1 MRTTGLFLGC
11 CLVCLGLLLAA
22 YSNFFQNQFHFDDTH
37 VLVNNLYIRSVG
49 NAPKFFTDALTFSSL
64 PLNCTYRPLVPLA
77 LSFDY
82 FLAGGLSPIVFHASQ
97 LVTLVLLGLALYF
110 FYRKIMDRCLEG
122 PLNGYLALF
131 AASLFCLHTVN
142 TETMNLMHARS
153 EILSALGVV
162 GAFLLYLGL
171 PGLRKTGL
179 YLVPVIFGALAKT
192 PAVLFGPLLFVW
204 VYLDPARSS
213 GRGSGASPPE
223 GAGREAGAHPAEA
236 AAKEGVARSAESA
249 GAVHGAKQPESARTV
264 RAEEPANRLRRALL
278 AAAPAILLA
287 AALYVFIEKI
297 MAPPAQT
304 YGGGDRY
311 QYALTQTW
319 VWVQYLRLFV
329 FPSGLTADTDLALFS
344 TWTDP
349 RVFAG
354 LAVIAVLA
362 VVGVFCARSRR
373 AWPIAFGLAWFG
385 LGLMP
390 TSSILPL
397 AEPMNEHRIFLP
409 YIGLIL
415 AVVWG
420 ARRAAESLPVWSRLE
435 TSVRQGIAAALC
447 GGILLAH
454 VAGVHA
460 RNETWRTAETL
471 WADVTT
477 KSPGNGR
484 AWMNYGLVFMERGE
498 FTRARDCYERAE
510 KLTPNYSYLL
520 VNIGILEGAMDSPSE
535 AETHFHRALELQPAL
550 PTSHYYYARW
560 LVGQGRALEAI
571 PHLEETVRL
580 SPAHEEA
587 RRYLLDLRAAQGQ
600 DDVVRRLA
608 RDYAAAF
615 PDDLRS
621 RVYPAGGIPMPLHP
635 ATYDT
640 YFQHGVRL
648 GQKKEYVDSALA
660 YRAALR
666 LNPTSTDAL
675 NNLGWT
681 LGAMGFYKEAVP
693 YLEEAVRLKPDYKLA
708 RNNLAWVKSR
718 IG

>member
-1 MRTTGLFLGC
+1 MRTRALFLGC

-22 YSNFFQNQFHFDDTH
+22 YSNFFQNEFHFDDSH
-37 VLVNNLYIRSVG
+37 VLVNNLYIRSIG
-49 NAPKFFTDALTFSSL
+49 NAPKYFTDALTFSSL
-64 PLNCTYRPLVPLA
+64 PRNCTYRPLVPLA

-82 FLAGGLSPIVFHASQ
+82 YLAGGLSPAVFHVSQ

-110 FYRKIMDRCLEG
+110 FYRKIMDRCLAG
-122 PLNGYLALF
+122 PWNGYLALF

-153 EILSALGVV
+153 EILSALGLV
-162 GAFLLYLGL
+162 GAFLVYFGMPRLRRTGIYLF
-171 PGLRKTGL
+171 
-179 YLVPVIFGALAKT
+179 PVILGALAKT

-204 VYLDPARSS
+204 AYLEPA
-213 GRGSGASPPE
+213 
-223 GAGREAGAHPAEA
+223 
-236 AAKEGVARSAESA
+236 K
-249 GAVHGAKQPESARTV
+249 SARTV
-264 RAEEPANRLRRALL
+264 RAEKPTDRLRVALL

-287 AALYVFIEKI
+287 AVLYIFIEKI

-319 VWVQYLRLFV
+319 VWVHYLRLFV
-329 FPSGLTADTDLALFS
+329 LPTGLTADTDLGLF
-344 TWTDP
+344 TTLADP

-354 LAVIAVLA
+354 LAVIALLA
-362 VVGVFCARSRR
+362 VIGVVCARSRR
-373 AWPIAFGLAWFG
+373 AWPVAFGLAWFA
-385 LGLMP
+385 LGLTP
-390 TSSILPL
+390 TSTILPL

-420 ARRAAESLPVWSRLE
+420 ARLAAENLTARSRLG
-435 TSVRQGIAAALC
+435 TPVREGIAAALC
-447 GGILLAH
+447 GGILLGHA
-454 VAGVHA
+454 AGVHA
-460 RNETWRTAETL
+460 RNETWRTSETL
-471 WADVTT
+471 WSDVTT

-498 FTRARDCYERAE
+498 FTRAKECYERAE
-510 KLTPNYSYLL
+510 KLTPDYSYLL
-520 VNIGILEGAMDSPSE
+520 VNIGILEGAMDRPVE
-535 AETHFHRALELQPAL
+535 AERRFLRALELQPAL
-550 PTSHYYYARW
+550 PSSHYYYARW
-560 LVGQGRALEAI
+560 LVGQGRAPAAI
-571 PHLEETVRL
+571 HHLEETIRL

-587 RRYLLDLRAAQGQ
+587 RRYLLDLRAAQGSE
-600 DDVVRRLA
+600 DVVRRLA

-648 GQKKEYVDSALA
+648 GTKKEYVDSALA
-660 YRAALR
+660 YRAALQ

-681 LGAMGFYKEAVP
+681 LGTMGFYKEAVP
-693 YLEEAVRLKPDYKLA
+693 FLEEAVRLKPDSKLA